1 MTHAHHSL
9 PTKAVIFDMDGLLL
23 DSETLTYDAYVLTA
37 KRHGISCEF
46 TDYSRMIGLN
56 MVEGVSVLREILP
69 DDIDVSDFKAE
80 WMELYRQRLDGT
92 VPVKPGIP
100 DIVDSLATRRVPMA
114 VATSS
119 QGEKARDILSR
130 VGLARHMLAITGG
143 NEVPRGKPAP
153 DVYQA
158 TIAKLAA
165 YGIRGA
171 DDCIA
176 FEDSENG
183 VKAARAAG
191 LRVIQ
196 VPDLIP
202 AARAATPP
210 LHLIADSLAAGVKW
224 LDIQSVWPVG

>member
-153 DVYQA
+153 DVYLA

>member
-1 MTHAHHSL
+1 MTHAHHRLS
-9 PTKAVIFDMDGLLL
+9 TKAVIFDMDGLLL
-23 DSETLTYDAYVLTA
+23 DSERLTWDAYVLTA
-37 KRHGISCEF
+37 KRHAIAHEF

-56 MVEGVSVLREILP
+56 MIEGVAVLREILP
-69 DDIDVSDFKAE
+69 DHIDVSDFKAE
-80 WMELYRQRLDGT
+80 WMELYRHQLDGT
-92 VPVKPGIP
+92 VLVKPRII
-100 DIVDSLATRRVPMA
+100 DIVDSLAARKVPMA

-119 QGEKARDILSR
+119 QGEKARDILTR

-153 DVYQA
+153 DVYLA
-158 TIAKLAA
+158 TIDKLAA
-165 YGIRGA
+165 FGIRGA

-210 LHLIADSLAAGVKW
+210 LHLIADSLATGVEW

>member
-100 DIVDSLATRRVPMA
+100 EIVDSLATRRVPMA

-153 DVYQA
+153 DVYLA

-210 LHLIADSLAAGVKW
+210 LHLIADSLATGVEW

>member
-100 DIVDSLATRRVPMA
+100 EIVDSLATRRVPMA

-153 DVYQA
+153 DVYLA

-210 LHLIADSLAAGVKW
+210 LHLIADSLAAGVEW

>member
-80 WMELYRQRLDGT
+80 WMELYRQRLDGS

>member
-153 DVYQA
+153 DVYLA

-210 LHLIADSLAAGVKW
+210 LHLIADSLAAGVEW

>member
-210 LHLIADSLAAGVKW
+210 LHLIADSLAAGVEW

>member
-202 AARAATPP
+202 AARAATTP
-210 LHLIADSLAAGVKW
+210 LHLIADSLATGVEW